1 MMVDVFCGVLSGSTF
16 GTNIKHWQGDDERI
30 ADLVTK
36 LFVFF
41 FWGGGGGGGGKERV
55 QNDKINLVESPRMW
69 LFLPGFFFH
78 RVTVS

>member
-41 FWGGGGGGGGKERV
+41 FGGGGGGGQRKSS
-55 QNDKINLVESPRMW
+55 K
-69 LFLPGFFFH
+69 
-78 RVTVS
+78 

>member
-16 GTNIKHWQGDDERI
+16 GRNIKHWQGDDERI

-36 LFVFF
+36 LFA
-41 FWGGGGGGGGKERV
+41 
-55 QNDKINLVESPRMW
+55 
-69 LFLPGFFFH
+69 FLGARKKFQMIRLILWSRQYCVYFSTAISFLH